1 MKTGPGSL
9 DAACRPGRAP
19 PVCSDGKVVATGET
33 EAHSSYAGLTFH
45 EHLLET

>member
-1 MKTGPGSL
+1 MQPAGLEGHL
-9 DAACRPGRAP
+9 QF
-19 PVCSDGKVVATGET
+19 VSDGKVVATGET